1 MRETEQPTEQQIS
14 LVPRRQSDGGP
25 RFLRAMIFSGELGP
39 GDRLPPERD
48 LGARLGISA

>member
-1 MRETEQPTEQQIS
+1 MTQTGQDIERQEEPIIS
-14 LVPRRQSDGGP
+14 LIPETASDSAV

-48 LGARLGISA
+48 LGAR